1 MTNLAGLPPMGLKTP
16 KPKPNPAHLAKV
28 KALPCVICGA
38 PPPSDAHHCCHDR
51 YGQEKVA
58 DECTIP
64 LCKAHHQHGPDAI
77 HNGKESWRAK
87 YGADHEYLP
96 LVRDM
101 IEGNAP

>member
-1 MTNLAGLPPMGLKTP
+1 MNDLTNRGAMGLKAP
-16 KPKPNPAHLAKV
+16 KPKPNRAHIAAV
-28 KALPCVICGA
+28 KSLPCVICHA
-38 PPPSDAHHCCHDR
+38 PPPSDAHHCIHDR
-51 YGQEKVA
+51 YGQQRVA

-64 LCKAHHQHGPDAI
+64 LCKNCHQHGPNAI

-101 IEGNAP
+101 LEGNA